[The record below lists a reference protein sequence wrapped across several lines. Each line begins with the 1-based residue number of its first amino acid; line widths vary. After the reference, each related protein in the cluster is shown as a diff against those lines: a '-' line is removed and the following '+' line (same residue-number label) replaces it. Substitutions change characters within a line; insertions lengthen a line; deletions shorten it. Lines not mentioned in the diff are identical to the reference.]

1 MHIAHALKYT
11 FDFVRS
17 IAPGQIVRGGSE
29 REETQQ
35 QDEVMEVRITQM
47 SSLNNS
53 PIQVSPRCTKWICL
67 RDGLLSPLDVA
78 GTS

>member
-1 MHIAHALKYT
+1 MHMHLNIRLQSFIL

-35 QDEVMEVRITQM
+35 QDEVMSRIMEVRITQM
-47 SSLNNS
+47 LSLNNS
-53 PIQVSPRCTKWICL
+53 PIQV
-67 RDGLLSPLDVA
+67 
-78 GTS
+78 

>member
-35 QDEVMEVRITQM
+35 QDEVMSRIMEVRITQM

-53 PIQVSPRCTKWICL
+53 PIQV
-67 RDGLLSPLDVA
+67 
-78 GTS
+78 